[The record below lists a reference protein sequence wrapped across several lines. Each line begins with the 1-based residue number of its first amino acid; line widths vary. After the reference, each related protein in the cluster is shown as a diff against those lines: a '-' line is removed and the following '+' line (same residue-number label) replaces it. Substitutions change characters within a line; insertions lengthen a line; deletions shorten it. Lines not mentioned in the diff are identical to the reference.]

1 MKRANFENMS
11 NADRAALFDI
21 YKNIRSGKK
30 YVDYFMGPRWPA
42 CSCVLV
48 ADNFKPYIHYSHYGS
63 SAIEDNLESLYWLIT
78 EIFDTTPAGFVAI
91 YKCWDRSKYDDDL
104 LIEYKDGR
112 SDLLPGTCDFS
123 SYFIDNCIDNKSGQE
138 ELLTAIIDNTTGEV
152 LYHE

>member
-1 MKRANFENMS
+1 MKRENFENMS

-30 YVDYFMGPRWPA
+30 YVDYHMGPRWPA
-42 CSCVLV
+42 YSCVLV
-48 ADNFKPYIHYSHYGS
+48 ADCFKPYIHYSHYGS
-63 SAIEDNLESLYWLIT
+63 SAIKDNLESLYWLIT

-123 SYFIDNCIDNKSGQE
+123 TYFIDNCIDNKSGQE